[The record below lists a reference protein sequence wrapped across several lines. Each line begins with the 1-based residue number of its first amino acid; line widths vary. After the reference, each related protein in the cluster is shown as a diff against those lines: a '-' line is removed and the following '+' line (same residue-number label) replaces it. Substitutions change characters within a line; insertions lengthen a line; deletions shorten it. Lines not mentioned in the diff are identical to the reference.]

1 MMMLMMENKGSLR
14 RWEGV
19 VDASDWLMMVM
30 KKGRKWEGVEEGG
43 GGGVGDGGGGGG
55 GAAAAMDDAAIMAE

>member
-1 MMMLMMENKGSLR
+1 MENKGSLR

-19 VDASDWLMMVM
+19 VAASDWLMMVM
-30 KKGRKWEGVEEGG
+30 KKGRKWEGVEGG
-43 GGGVGDGGGGGG
+43 GGGVGNGGGGGGG